1 MHSMTGFASEVV
13 EARDRRW
20 LWEAKSVNGRG
31 LDLRLRVSDVAEA
44 DEAALRAEGGKRLSR
59 GSVTVF
65 LKEDGV
71 APGGAL
77 VVNEVAL
84 NAVLQAAKLAE
95 QSATDIGLDVST
107 SSIAEFLAIRGV
119 VEPAAEVGS
128 EEATKEIDAALQ
140 AGFANL
146 MTSLIVSRATEG
158 ERLAST
164 LSGQIDQIE
173 VLMNAAQAEFQT
185 QMSGAPSRLAD
196 KVAAVLDSA
205 DVDPDRLAQELALLA
220 VKADVTE
227 ELDRLATHIA
237 AARDLLKAKGPVGR
251 KFDFLTQEFNREVN
265 TLCSK
270 SGSSVLTQ
278 IGLDLK
284 VIVDQMR
291 EQAANVE

>member
-44 DEAALRAEGGKRLSR
+44 DEAALRAEGGKALSR

-77 VVNEVAL
+77 IVNEVAL

-119 VEPAAEVGS
+119 VEPATEVGS
-128 EEATKEIDAALQ
+128 EEATKEINAALQ

-146 MTSLIVSRATEG
+146 MTSLIVSRAAEG
-158 ERLAST
+158 ERLART

-185 QMSGAPSRLAD
+185 QMNGAQSRLAY